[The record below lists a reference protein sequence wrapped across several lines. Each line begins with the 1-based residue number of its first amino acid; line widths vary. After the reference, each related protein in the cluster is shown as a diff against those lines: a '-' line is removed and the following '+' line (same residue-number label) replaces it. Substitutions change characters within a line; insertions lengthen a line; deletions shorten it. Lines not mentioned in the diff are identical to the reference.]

1 MVFALETLLCGLATS
16 VPSGIAML
24 IGSDL
29 CPSLSADIAVVT
41 RSQTA
46 AMHRKAELQQTT
58 SASVA
63 DVTPSY
69 SDKESDAVDDSVQ
82 SSLASLF
89 DSSNIADTIPFK
101 LVDRTELIMLQQS
114 GPDLSSLFELANRG
128 DDRYCIRSGVLV
140 RSWRDK
146 LAPPESRIHQV
157 IVPTTLRPKLLQIAH
172 NIPAAR
178 HLGIAKTQSRLL
190 WHFCLAKYFS

>member
-1 MVFALETLLCGLATS
+1 
-16 VPSGIAML
+16 
-24 IGSDL
+24 
-29 CPSLSADIAVVT
+29 
-41 RSQTA
+41 
-46 AMHRKAELQQTT
+46 MHRKAELQQTT

-69 SDKESDAVDDSVQ
+69 SDKESDAVDDSVE

-114 GPDLSSLFELANRG
+114 GLDLSSLFELANRG
-128 DDRYCIRSGVLV
+128 DDHYCIRSGVLV

-190 WHFCLAKYFS
+190 WHFFSGKVFLVKPKTFAVLAMFASVWAKVRILQLHLCKVYTSGERTFCSSRH

>member
-1 MVFALETLLCGLATS
+1 
-16 VPSGIAML
+16 
-24 IGSDL
+24 
-29 CPSLSADIAVVT
+29 
-41 RSQTA
+41 
-46 AMHRKAELQQTT
+46 MHRKAELQQTT

-69 SDKESDAVDDSVQ
+69 SDKESDAVDDSVE

-128 DDRYCIRSGVLV
+128 DDHYCIRSGVLV

-190 WHFCLAKYFS
+190 WHFFWQSISGETKNFCRTCDVCQRLGKGKNCAAARLQSVYLW